1 MRITKFIE
9 YYTSFRKRF
18 PTLKELEKRTIRE
31 KQLIKEVSEA
41 ELDDID
47 WNTKKDKIDKV

>member
-9 YYTSFRKRF
+9 YYTNFRKRF
-18 PTLKELEKRTIRE
+18 STLKELEKRTIRE

-47 WNTKKDKIDKV
+47 WNTKKDKNDKV

>member
-9 YYTSFRKRF
+9 YYKNFMKRF
-18 PTLKELEKRTIRE
+18 PTLKELERRTIRE

-47 WNTKKDKIDKV
+47 WNTKKDKNDKV